1 MFIDRIIG
9 KLIVFLD
16 ANSITMKRISY
27 GAVLLLLH
35 LFCSLPVAAQENIK
49 ITHGPY
55 LQNMGE
61 DEVTIVWVTNH
72 NAVSWVEL
80 APDDGTHFYLTE
92 RPAFFASKN
101 GIKTEGRV
109 HSVKLTGLK
118 PGTTYRYRVFSQ
130 EILKRESYH
139 IFYGKVASTAVYGRQ
154 PLSFT
159 TNDHT
164 KEEMTFTMIND
175 IHGRSDMM
183 RKLLEIAEPE
193 KNDLVFF
200 NGDMVSSMN
209 SEDELFDGFMD
220 AGIDI
225 FAKKVPMYYC
235 RGNHETRGPF
245 ATEFQTYFS
254 TLSPE
259 LYYLV
264 RQGPVCF
271 VVLDCGEDKPD
282 TDIEY
287 SGITV
292 YDQYRTQ
299 EAEWLKEALKQKEFT
314 DAPFKVVICHM
325 PPFGGWHGEQ
335 EILEK
340 FVPLLNEAGID
351 IMLCGHLHRH
361 VNREPDDKVKFPVLA
376 NANEA
381 VVKGKVTGKEL
392 HLDVTTLDG
401 KQADRMVIKK

>member
-1 MFIDRIIG
+1 
-9 KLIVFLD
+9 
-16 ANSITMKRISY
+16 MKRTKIGLFFLLISFY
-27 GAVLLLLH
+27 T
-35 LFCSLPVAAQENIK
+35 CPVWAQEDIK

-55 LQNMGE
+55 LQNMGQ
-61 DEVTIVWVTNH
+61 DEVTIVWVTNKK
-72 NAVSWVEL
+72 AVSWVEI
-80 APDDGTHFYLTE
+80 APDDQTHFYLTE
-92 RPAFFASKN
+92 RPKVFASKN
-101 GIKTEGRV
+101 GVKSEGKV

-118 PGTTYRYRVFSQ
+118 PGTKYRYRSFSQ
-130 EILKRESYH
+130 EVLKRESYH
-139 IFYGKVASTAVYGRQ
+139 VFYGKVASTTAYRTG

-159 TNDHT
+159 TNNHAKSD
-164 KEEMTFTMIND
+164 MTFSMIND

-183 RKLLEIAEPE
+183 RKLLEIAEPM

-200 NGDMVSSMN
+200 NGDMISTMTN
-209 SEDELFDGFMD
+209 EQDLFDGFMD
-220 AGIDI
+220 TGVDM
-225 FAKKVPMYYC
+225 FAKEIPMYYC

-264 RQGPVCF
+264 RHGPVCF

-299 EAEWLKEALKQKEFT
+299 EAIWLKEALQQKEFKEAT
-314 DAPFKVVICHM
+314 FKVVICHM

-335 EILEK
+335 EILDK
-340 FVPLLNEAGID
+340 FVPLLNEAGVD
-351 IMLCGHLHRH
+351 IMLSGHLHRH
-361 VNREPDDKVKFPVLA
+361 TKQQPDAKVKFTVLA
-376 NANEA
+376 SGNEA
-381 VVKGKVTGKEL
+381 VVKGKITKNEL
-392 HLDVTTLDG
+392 SLDIIGLDG
-401 KQADRMVIKK
+401 KQVDRINITK

>member
-1 MFIDRIIG
+1 MIFFACG
-9 KLIVFLD
+9 L
-16 ANSITMKRISY
+16 Y
-27 GAVLLLLH
+27 
-35 LFCSLPVAAQENIK
+35 AQEDIK

-55 LQNMGE
+55 LQNMGP
-61 DEVTIVWVTNH
+61 DEVTLVWVTNKS
-72 NAVSWVEL
+72 AVSWVEI
-80 APDDGTHFYLTE
+80 APDDDTHFYLIE
-92 RPAFFASKN
+92 RPKFFAAKN
-101 GIKTEGRV
+101 GVKNEGTI
-109 HSVKLTGLK
+109 HAVKLTDLK

-130 EILKRESYH
+130 EVQGRESYH
-139 IFYGKVASTAVYGRQ
+139 IFYGKVASTAAYRSG
-154 PLSFT
+154 PLKFT
-159 TNDHT
+159 TNNYAKKD
-164 KEEMTFTMIND
+164 MTFTMIND

-183 RKLLEIAEPE
+183 RKLLEIAEPQ

-200 NGDMVSSMN
+200 NGDMVSHMN
-209 SEDELFDGFMD
+209 NEKEIFEGFMD
-220 AGIDI
+220 TGVDM
-225 FAKKVPMYYC
+225 FAKEIPMYYC

-254 TLSPE
+254 PLNPE
-259 LYYLV
+259 LYFLV

-299 EAEWLKEALKQKEFT
+299 EAKWLKEALKSKEFL

-340 FVPLLNEAGID
+340 FVPLLNEAKVD

-361 VNREPDDKVKFPVLA
+361 VKQEPNAEVKFPVLA
-376 NANEA
+376 SANEA
-381 VVKGKVTGKEL
+381 VVKGRISQNEFHIDVISLEGKKTDEI
-392 HLDVTTLDG
+392 TIR
-401 KQADRMVIKK
+401 K

>member
-1 MFIDRIIG
+1 
-9 KLIVFLD
+9 
-16 ANSITMKRISY
+16 MKRKIV
-27 GAVLLLLH
+27 GLLLL
-35 LFCSLPVAAQENIK
+35 LVSFCASSWAQEDIQ
-49 ITHGPY
+49 ISHGPY
-55 LQNMGE
+55 LQNMGQ
-61 DEVTIVWVTNH
+61 DEVTIVWLTNK

-80 APDDGTHFYLTE
+80 APDDDTHFYLTE
-92 RPAFFASKN
+92 RPKFFAAKN
-101 GIKTEGRV
+101 GVKQEGRV

-118 PGTTYRYRVFSQ
+118 PGTKYRYRVFSQ
-130 EILKRESYH
+130 EVLGRQSYH
-139 IFYGKVASTAVYGRQ
+139 IFYGKVASTTAYRTG

-159 TNDHT
+159 TSDYS
-164 KEEMTFTMIND
+164 KGDMTFSMVND
-175 IHGRSDMM
+175 IHGRSDLIK
-183 RKLLEIAEPE
+183 KLLEIADSK

-200 NGDMVSSMN
+200 NGDMVSTMN
-209 SEDELFDGFMD
+209 NEKELFDGFMD
-220 AGIDI
+220 AGVEA
-225 FAKKVPMYYC
+225 FAKEVPMYYS

-292 YDQYRTQ
+292 YDEYRTQ
-299 EAEWLKEALKQKEFT
+299 EMKWLEKALKQKEFLE
-314 DAPFKVVICHM
+314 APFKVVICHM

-335 EILEK
+335 EILDK
-340 FVPLLNEAGID
+340 FVPLLNEANID

-361 VNREPDDKVKFPVLA
+361 VKNEPNAQVKFPVLA
-376 NANEA
+376 NANET
-381 VVKGKVTGKEL
+381 VVKGKITKNEL
-392 HLDVTTLDG
+392 SLDIIGLDG
-401 KQADRMVIKK
+401 KQVDRINIKK

>member
-1 MFIDRIIG
+1 
-9 KLIVFLD
+9 
-16 ANSITMKRISY
+16 MKRKIV
-27 GAVLLLLH
+27 GLLLL
-35 LFCSLPVAAQENIK
+35 LVSFCASSWAQEDIQ
-49 ITHGPY
+49 ISHGPY
-55 LQNMGE
+55 LQNMGQ
-61 DEVTIVWVTNH
+61 DEVTIVWLTNK

-80 APDDGTHFYLTE
+80 APDDDTHFYLTE
-92 RPAFFASKN
+92 RPKFFAAKN
-101 GIKTEGRV
+101 GVKQEGRV

-118 PGTTYRYRVFSQ
+118 PGTKYRYRVFSQ
-130 EILKRESYH
+130 EVLGRQSYH
-139 IFYGKVASTAVYGRQ
+139 IFYGKVASTTAYRTG

-159 TNDHT
+159 TSDYS
-164 KEEMTFTMIND
+164 KGDMTFSMVND
-175 IHGRSDMM
+175 IHGRSDLIK
-183 RKLLEIAEPE
+183 KLLEIADSK

-200 NGDMVSSMN
+200 NGDMVSTMN
-209 SEDELFDGFMD
+209 NEKELFDGFMD
-220 AGIDI
+220 AGVEA
-225 FAKKVPMYYC
+225 FAKEVPMYYS

-292 YDQYRTQ
+292 YDEYRTQ
-299 EAEWLKEALKQKEFT
+299 EMKWLEKALKQKEFLE
-314 DAPFKVVICHM
+314 APFKVVICHM

-335 EILEK
+335 EILDK
-340 FVPLLNEAGID
+340 FVPLLNEANID

-361 VNREPDDKVKFPVLA
+361 VKNEPNAQVKFPVLA

-381 VVKGKVTGKEL
+381 VVKGKITKNEL
-392 HLDVTTLDG
+392 SLDIIGLDG
-401 KQADRMVIKK
+401 KQVDRINIKK

>member
-1 MFIDRIIG
+1 MNKMRTQKAIF
-9 KLIVFLD
+9 
-16 ANSITMKRISY
+16 T
-27 GAVLLLLH
+27 LLLL
-35 LFCSLPVAAQENIK
+35 FCTLSLWAQQDIH

-55 LQNMGE
+55 LQNMTQ
-61 DEVTIVWVTNH
+61 DEVTLVWVTNKS
-72 NAVSWVEL
+72 AISWVEI
-80 APDDGTHFYLTE
+80 APDDGTHFYMVE
-92 RPAFFASKN
+92 RPKFFASKN
-101 GIKTEGRV
+101 GVKNESTV
-109 HSVKLTGLK
+109 HAVKLTDLT

-130 EILKRESYH
+130 EVQGREAH
-139 IFYGKVASTAVYGRQ
+139 NIFYGKVASTTAYRTG
-154 PLSFT
+154 PLKFT
-159 TNDHT
+159 TNSQT
-164 KEEMTFTMIND
+164 KKDMTFTMIND

-183 RKLLEIAEPE
+183 QKLLEMAEPR

-200 NGDMVSSMN
+200 NGDMVSHMN
-209 SEDELFDGFMD
+209 NEKEIFEGFMD
-220 AGIDI
+220 TGVEM
-225 FAKKVPMYYC
+225 FAKEIPMYYC

-254 TLSPE
+254 PLSPE

-264 RQGPVCF
+264 RHGPVCF

-299 EAEWLKEALKQKEFT
+299 EAKWLKKALQDKEFLE
-314 DAPFKVVICHM
+314 APFKVVICHM

-340 FVPLLNEAGID
+340 FVPLLNEAKVD

-361 VNREPDDKVKFPVLA
+361 VKQEPNAEVRFPVLA
-376 NANEA
+376 SANEA
-381 VVKGKVTGKEL
+381 FVKGRVSSNEF
-392 HLDVTTLDG
+392 HIDVFNLDG
-401 KQADRMVIKK
+401 KKVDEITIKKK

>member
-1 MFIDRIIG
+1 MKNKTFG
-9 KLIVFLD
+9 LLIFLTFLCTG
-16 ANSITMKRISY
+16 SIW
-27 GAVLLLLH
+27 
-35 LFCSLPVAAQENIK
+35 AQEDIR

-55 LQNMGE
+55 LQNMS
-61 DEVTIVWVTNH
+61 DNEVTIVWLTNK

-92 RPAFFASKN
+92 RPKHFAAKN
-101 GIKTEGRV
+101 GVKSEGVV
-109 HSVKLTGLK
+109 HTVKLTGLK
-118 PGTTYRYRVFSQ
+118 PGTKYRYRVFSQ
-130 EILKRESYH
+130 EVTGRQDYH
-139 IFYGKVASTAVYGRQ
+139 IFYGKVASSAVYRTA
-154 PLSFT
+154 PLSFI

-164 KEEMTFTMIND
+164 KKDMTFTMIND

-183 RKLLEIAEPE
+183 KTLLEIAEPT

-209 SEDELFDGFMD
+209 NEQGLFDGFMD
-220 AGIDI
+220 VGVET
-225 FAKKVPMYYC
+225 FAKEIPMYYC

-245 ATEFQTYFS
+245 ATKFQDYFS
-254 TLSPE
+254 PLNPE
-259 LYYLV
+259 LYFLV

-292 YDQYRTQ
+292 YDEYRSR
-299 EAEWLKEALKQKEFT
+299 EMNWLKEVLKQKEFT
-314 DAPFKVVICHM
+314 EAPFKVVICHM

-335 EILEK
+335 EVLEK
-340 FVPLLNEAGID
+340 FVPLLNDAKVD

-361 VNREPDDKVKFPVLA
+361 IKKEADEQVKFPVLA
-376 NANEA
+376 NGNEA
-381 VVKGKVTGKEL
+381 VIKGKITQDELILDIIGLTGQP
-392 HLDVTTLDG
+392 V
-401 KQADRMVIKK
+401 DRINIRK